1 MDSCSVLFWPT
12 EFLLEI
18 SSSILSLAIPPG
30 PLRNVT
36 VTGCS
41 IDGETNNTS
50 LQVAWQLPEMSFGK
64 LVNCSFNI
72 SVMEDTMENATLL
85 FVNGAS
91 EVRNTGVRIQSYTRM
106 VVYRGYTSMLYCVY
120 KIYSILYCVYK
131 IYSILYCVYKI
142 YSILYCTECC
152 IQRYGCQDCSTIG
165 TVCVQSAAEFWK
177 GLQ

>member
-1 MDSCSVLFWPT
+1 MSVNGTDSCSVLFWPT

-91 EVRNTGVRIQSYTRM
+91 EVRNTRVRIQSYTRM
-106 VVYRGYTSMLYCVY
+106 VVYRGYTSM
-120 KIYSILYCVYK
+120 
-131 IYSILYCVYKI
+131 LYCVYKI

-165 TVCVQSAAEFWK
+165 TVCVQSAAEFWE